1 MIQLRIDGIETE
13 YDLAGTMFQ
22 KEPFPGGHSYSLD
35 IEVDPELF
43 DFLGPNYDYDPSNED
58 IASSVLSRLTR
69 MLRGKSKRDCRY
81 YLNSIQTLSVSEKF
95 RLRLTGVCSDV
106 I

>member
-1 MIQLRIDGIETE
+1 MIQLRIDGINTE

-43 DFLGPNYDYDPSNED
+43 EFLDPNFNYDPSNED

-69 MLRGKSKRDCRY
+69 MLRGRSERDCRY
-81 YLNSIQTLSVSEKF
+81 YLNSIETLSVSEEF
-95 RLRLTGVCSDV
+95 RLRLTGVCSEV
-106 I
+106 V